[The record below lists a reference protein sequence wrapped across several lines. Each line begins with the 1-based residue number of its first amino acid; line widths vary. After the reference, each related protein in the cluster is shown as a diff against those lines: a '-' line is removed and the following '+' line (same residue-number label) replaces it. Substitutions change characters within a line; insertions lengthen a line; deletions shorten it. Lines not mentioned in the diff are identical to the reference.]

1 MRECKGRGR
10 FLSSTGNHC
19 GFRGGPN
26 KAAASPPRR
35 TAGLRSSGTPVNG
48 VPVAAR
54 ATAYLTWRKRARE
67 GHWFLLRVQ
76 LGRRRSAA
84 STAMLT
90 GGEAGAELGGG
101 AGTGVLQALDL
112 PEGVRAGPARVVQSR
127 ISPVV
132 TGGDELKRNRGS
144 PAWRSTAELDGGGAR
159 VYGGDCEARC
169 GRRGSRAVFK
179 GGGRGS
185 WACVPSVIP
194 AGIAGGASC
203 ASGGCGRK
211 GKGRQVGSRRSETGR
226 ARRWQVGPGLSGGD
240 ARAG

>member
-1 MRECKGRGR
+1 VAEGAPAMAGQ
-10 FLSSTGNHC
+10 
-19 GFRGGPN
+19 RGGG
-26 KAAASPPRR
+26 SPARVR
-35 TAGLRSSGTPVNG
+35 WATP
-48 VPVAAR
+48 R
-54 ATAYLTWRKRARE
+54 ATGYGKRRKRARE

-112 PEGVRAGPARVVQSR
+112 PEGVRAGPAREVQSR

-211 GKGRQVGSRRSETGR
+211 GKDRQVGSRRSETGR
-226 ARRWQVGPGLSGGD
+226 ARAGCRWRVGPAG
-240 ARAG
+240 RAGEARGVRDDAGAR